1 MHATAELTLNERI
14 VVQQRITYSNYMY
27 LNKCSKTKKMLV
39 KMILNEIKQ
48 QKKYMRTESRDKSE
62 ITFELC
68 TWSNKNVYELLS
80 LFIKNKEKK
89 QPKKYQKKK
98 HSHTI

>member
-1 MHATAELTLNERI
+1 MHAPELTLNERI

-27 LNKCSKTKKMLV
+27 LNKCSKTTKKKKKLV
-39 KMILNEIKQ
+39 KMILNEINQKTKKPKKKQ
-48 QKKYMRTESRDKSE
+48 NTKRESRDKSE

-80 LFIKNKEKK
+80 LFIKN
-89 QPKKYQKKK
+89 
-98 HSHTI
+98 

>member
-1 MHATAELTLNERI
+1 
-14 VVQQRITYSNYMY
+14 
-27 LNKCSKTKKMLV
+27 
-39 KMILNEIKQ
+39 MILNEIKQ
-48 QKKYMRTESRDKSE
+48 QKKYMRRESRDKSE

-89 QPKKYQKKK
+89 TTQKIPKKTLT
-98 HSHTI
+98 HNLNA